1 MQTAI
6 TDICKAL
13 ENGLTVFTP
22 NRRLAAEWHK
32 HYARYQE
39 KQGRLSY
46 PTPCIMNL
54 TIWMNTLFEHVALS
68 GLEQTP
74 SLLNTTL
81 AHYLWESI
89 VQSTTDETPLLQ
101 PSRTAQLL
109 QSAYTTLK
117 QWQISLND
125 PALTNSA
132 EDERANQWM
141 QRYHQLCKQN
151 TWLDQA
157 ELPDWL
163 IKHAD
168 RLKPYLPKSFM
179 LIGFNELTPQQ
190 THFIHCIKQHAKAIP
205 SPDIGHQAPGQRIAL
220 ATEKEEWET
229 VARFAKQWQQQHPNA
244 RFGMVVQDL
253 ENKRDRIAHIFKH
266 YFNEAD
272 FNISAGKRLSDYPVI
287 QAALQFLNYHHGN
300 LNSDEFTILMN
311 TPFLA
316 GSEKEQCGRAR
327 LDFIRRE
334 HNIIACHLK
343 RLSRQQESW
352 FQEHAPILH
361 KHLTTYYKTIAAY
374 PKQGLSKWGACFNEA
389 LTCLGWPGER
399 ILNSEEYQVVQA
411 WLNVLAELS
420 QLDVVAGE
428 LNFSEALHCLTLITH
443 QTVFQAKTPEAP
455 LQILGVLEAAGLP
468 FDALWVT
475 GLDHLSWPPPAK
487 PNPFIPKALQREK
500 NMPHATALRE
510 LAYCQH
516 MMQQFQ
522 ASAPTV
528 CFSYAKIKDTT
539 EREAS
544 GLIKAFPEITLND
557 LTLAPL
563 AHTTHTNTPLES
575 LHDETGPALTT
586 TKLSGGINVIK
597 LQAHCPFKAFAEARL
612 DAQPLNEPLPG
623 LSAKDRGILLH
634 SALESVW
641 QTLQTQ
647 ANLMALSDAALDN
660 TLQEAIQLAFNS
672 INLPFSPN
680 SHYLQLE
687 KQRMQTLM
695 KEWLSLE
702 KQRPPFSVLTH
713 EKSVSLALGD
723 MTLSARIDRIDDIGN
738 GKKLIIDYKT
748 GTNNQPSAWFDERP
762 DQPQLPLYALLD
774 KNNTAG
780 ITFAEVATGRCKF
793 KGVSDDELHMAGI
806 TAFADVK
813 HEQKQT
819 NFQAQCEHWEISMT
833 TLAKQFANGH
843 AAIDPKHPTL
853 SCEHCELTAFCR
865 INEKSETH
873 AN

>member
-1 MQTAI
+1 MQAAI

-32 HYARYQE
+32 HYAHYQQA
-39 KQGRLSY
+39 QGKLSY
-46 PTPCIMNL
+46 PTPCIVNL
-54 TIWMNTLFEHVALS
+54 TVWMNTLFEHVILS
-68 GLEQTP
+68 GVEHTP
-74 SLLNTTL
+74 QLLNTTL

-125 PALTNSA
+125 PALTPTI
-132 EDERANQWM
+132 EDEKANQWM
-141 QRYHQLCKQN
+141 QRYKTLCEQN

-157 ELPDWL
+157 DLPDWL
-163 IKHAD
+163 MQHESHLIPH
-168 RLKPYLPKSFM
+168 LPTAFM

-190 THFIHCIKQHAKAIP
+190 THFIQCIKQYAKEH
-205 SPDIGHQAPGQRIAL
+205 SPPLFTNQAPCQRLAL

-229 VARFAKQWQQQHPNA
+229 VARFVKQWQHQHPNA
-244 RFGMVVQDL
+244 RFGMVVPDL
-253 ENKRDRIAHIFKH
+253 ENKRDRIANLFKH

-300 LNSDEFTILMN
+300 VNSDEFTALMN

-316 GSEKEQCGRAR
+316 SSEKEQCGRAR

-334 HNIIACHLK
+334 HNIIACNLK
-343 RLSRQQESW
+343 YLTRQQESW
-352 FQEHAPILH
+352 FQEQAPILH
-361 KHLTTYYKTIAAY
+361 KHLTAYYKTLAAY
-374 PKQGLSKWGACFNEA
+374 PKQGLSRWGECFNDL

-411 WLNVLAELS
+411 WLNVLAELA

-428 LNFSEALHCLTLITH
+428 LSFSEALHCLTLIAH

-522 ASAPTV
+522 TSAPWVT
-528 CFSYAKIKDTT
+528 FSYAKIKDTT
-539 EREAS
+539 ERDAC
-544 GLIKAFPEITLND
+544 GLIKAYPEISTND

-563 AHTTHTNTPLES
+563 AQAEHISTPLES
-575 LHDETGPALTT
+575 LHDDTGPALTT

-612 DAQPLNEPLPG
+612 DAKPLNEPLPG

-634 SALESVW
+634 SALESIW
-641 QTLQTQ
+641 QKLQTQ
-647 ANLMALSDAALDN
+647 ANLMALSEAELDAA
-660 TLQEAIQLAFNS
+660 LQEAIQLAFNS
-672 INLPFSPN
+672 THLPFSPN

-687 KQRMQTLM
+687 KQRMQTVM
-695 KEWLSLE
+695 KEWLLLE
-702 KQRPPFSVLTH
+702 KQRPPFHVLTH
-713 EKSVSLALGD
+713 EKSVSLALGE
-723 MTLSARIDRIDDIGN
+723 MTLSARIDRIDDLGH

-748 GTNNQPSAWFDERP
+748 GSHNQPSAWFDERP

-774 KNNTAG
+774 KDNTTG

-793 KGVSDDELHMAGI
+793 KGVSDDDLHIAGI

-813 HEQKQT
+813 HDHKQAS
-819 NFQAQCEHWEISMT
+819 FQAQCEHWEMNMT
-833 TLAKQFANGH
+833 ALAKQFASGH
-843 AAIDPKHPTL
+843 AAIDPKNPTL
-853 SCEHCELTAFCR
+853 SCEHCDLTAFCR